1 MALFGLKYYGELRS
15 KHQGIIWRVEIAQ
28 RGYVGD
34 SEEMTFCGS
43 DPIKV
48 TWEKR
53 GDDFYVPVKAS
64 EASVT
69 ILCKDNFHY
78 MGLFTADARYYRM
91 SIFRDGQ
98 LYWRGFLSADLY
110 SEKFTSPPYE
120 VTIKAVD
127 GFNLLSSIGFKDL
140 MGVGVTGMKSLA
152 VLIQSCLDL
161 LELDLPFCNW
171 IDLYAE
177 KMDETRDVLSQTY
190 VRLDRLFSVY
200 EEPTYRNILELCLA
214 PFAAQ
219 IFQSGGR
226 LHLRTKVAL
235 RYLRAIF
242 YKKWPKITF
251 LLGSKYHTIAS
262 DVICS

>member
-127 GFNLLSSIGFKDL
+127 GFNLLKNIIRRFLSCSAYAFLRKMMRYVANKAAIKSSIS
-140 MGVGVTGMKSLA
+140 VTKS
-152 VLIQSCLDL
+152 IHED
-161 LELDLPFCNW
+161 N
-171 IDLYAE
+171 
-177 KMDETRDVLSQTY
+177 
-190 VRLDRLFSVY
+190 
-200 EEPTYRNILELCLA
+200 
-214 PFAAQ
+214 
-219 IFQSGGR
+219 
-226 LHLRTKVAL
+226 
-235 RYLRAIF
+235 
-242 YKKWPKITF
+242 
-251 LLGSKYHTIAS
+251 
-262 DVICS
+262 